1 VKISIDLAT
10 DIPLCADLLWGAELS
25 VERLRVTAAKL
36 VQSLPEQKR
45 DGRSV
50 SLRLTAHSC
59 ASCSPH
65 RLIQISWSLSRALT
79 HSLELSTNVAN
90 SVLSVRIRNRAAARS
105 LTILSLQSLETIP
118 KLAER
123 LGAADASTSD
133 AEAVVRELDE
143 IRSVLF
149 RPERMRVSVT
159 GDVLGLKR
167 PRSDWVDNLLREKNW
182 QPVQTEPVPWS
193 SQVLTALGK
202 EPAKKVKADG
212 TLKMQL
218 MLTPARRVSSA
229 RCPRSRARTRSSR
242 PRASA
247 VLSNPTRP
255 RSL

>member
-1 VKISIDLAT
+1 VLTAS
-10 DIPLCADLLWGAELS
+10 PSSDLLVALPRSDALARAVDERGELRAHGAYSES
-25 VERLRVTAAKL
+25 RR
-36 VQSLPEQKR
+36 
-45 DGRSV
+45 
-50 SLRLTAHSC
+50 
-59 ASCSPH
+59 CS
-65 RLIQISWSLSRALT
+65 
-79 HSLELSTNVAN
+79 
-90 SVLSVRIRNRAAARS
+90 RIADHF
-105 LTILSLQSLETIP
+105 LSLQSLETIP

-167 PRSDWVDNLLREKNW
+167 PRSDWVDNLLREKSW

-218 MLTPARRVSSA
+218 LLMPPLRVSSA
-229 RCPRSRARTRSSR
+229 RCLRSRARTRSSR

-247 VLSNPTRP
+247 VLSSPTRP
-255 RSL
+255 RSS